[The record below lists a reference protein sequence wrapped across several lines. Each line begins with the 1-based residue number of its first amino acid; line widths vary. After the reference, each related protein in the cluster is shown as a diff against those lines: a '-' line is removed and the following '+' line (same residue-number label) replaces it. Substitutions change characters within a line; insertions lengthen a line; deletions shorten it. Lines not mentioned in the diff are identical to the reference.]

1 MLPNKHTDWAHY
13 KTVTE
18 GMYWPDGQVL
28 PSFSRIDGEL
38 DAITLGCY
46 NDDVKVTLA
55 GLQGMVNRGKTR
67 IYLNGTNGRQE
78 GSNTWPERLGLKRR
92 DMNDLFSFVK
102 KYAGE
107 VDGVVLYSARNP
119 HF

>member
-13 KTVTE
+13 ETITE

-46 NDDVKVTLA
+46 DDDVKVTLA

-67 IYLNGTNGRQE
+67 IYLTEQTDVRKAPTHGRKD
-78 GSNTWPERLGLKRR
+78 W
-92 DMNDLFSFVK
+92 D
-102 KYAGE
+102 
-107 VDGVVLYSARNP
+107 
-119 HF
+119 